1 MTSILDDPEVI
12 MNGGDNAMR
21 REATLISNPYRE
33 DLSIDIYARY
43 IDIYRRVMNSYADFF
58 CSNWYKDDV
67 KKTNEAMAQE
77 LEEAGVSSG
86 WTGLT
91 EGENNPLGWYVI
103 TLDFPVTSSQMR
115 EFFRRVMTGDLEFLC
130 RYPIQETNAQQL
142 IRENI
147 DPTFYL

>member
-1 MTSILDDPEVI
+1 MTSIFDDPEV
-12 MNGGDNAMR
+12 NRDGGDNAMR
-21 REATLISNPYRE
+21 RKATLISNPYRE

-43 IDIYRRVMNSYADFF
+43 LDIYRRVMNSYADFF

-67 KKTNEAMAQE
+67 TKTNKAMTQG

-86 WTGLT
+86 WAGLT
-91 EGENNPLGWYVI
+91 EEENNPLGWYVI

-115 EFFRRVMTGDLEFLC
+115 EFFKRVMTGDLEFLC
-130 RYPIQETNAQQL
+130 RYPIQETNAQHL

>member
-1 MTSILDDPEVI
+1 MTSIFDDPEV
-12 MNGGDNAMR
+12 NRDGGDNAMI

-43 IDIYRRVMNSYADFF
+43 LDIYRRVMNSYADFF

-67 KKTNEAMAQE
+67 KKTNEVMAQE

-91 EGENNPLGWYVI
+91 EEENNPLGWYVI

-115 EFFRRVMTGDLEFLC
+115 EFFKRVMIGDLEFLC
-130 RYPIQETNAQQL
+130 RYPIQETNAKNL

>member
-1 MTSILDDPEVI
+1 MTSIFDDSEV
-12 MNGGDNAMR
+12 NRDGGDNAMR
-21 REATLISNPYRE
+21 REATLISNSYRE

-43 IDIYRRVMNSYADFF
+43 LDIYRRVMNSYADFF

-67 KKTNEAMAQE
+67 KKTNEAMIQE
-77 LEEAGVSSG
+77 LEEVGVSSG

-91 EGENNPLGWYVI
+91 EEENNPLGWYVI
-103 TLDFPVTSSQMR
+103 TLDFPITSSQMR
-115 EFFRRVMTGDLEFLC
+115 EFFKRVMIGDLEFLC
-130 RYPIQETNAQQL
+130 RYPIQETNAKNL

>member
-1 MTSILDDPEVI
+1 

-21 REATLISNPYRE
+21 RKATLISNPYRE

-43 IDIYRRVMNSYADFF
+43 LDIYRRVMNSYADFF

-67 KKTNEAMAQE
+67 KKTNEVMAQE

-91 EGENNPLGWYVI
+91 EEENNPLGWYVI

-115 EFFRRVMTGDLEFLC
+115 EFFKRVMTGDLEFLC
-130 RYPIQETNAQQL
+130 RYPIQETNAKNL

>member
-1 MTSILDDPEVI
+1 MT
-12 MNGGDNAMR
+12 R
-21 REATLISNPYRE
+21 KATLISNPYRE

-43 IDIYRRVMNSYADFF
+43 LDIYRRVMNSYADFF

-67 KKTNEAMAQE
+67 KKTNEVMAQE

-91 EGENNPLGWYVI
+91 EEENNPLGWYVI

-115 EFFRRVMTGDLEFLC
+115 EFFKRVMIGDLEFLC
-130 RYPIQETNAQQL
+130 RYPIQETNAKNL

>member
-1 MTSILDDPEVI
+1 

-21 REATLISNPYRE
+21 RKATLISNPYRE

-43 IDIYRRVMNSYADFF
+43 LDIYCRVMNSYADFF

-67 KKTNEAMAQE
+67 KKTNEVMAQE

-91 EGENNPLGWYVI
+91 EEENNPLGWYVI

-115 EFFRRVMTGDLEFLC
+115 EFFKRVMTGDLEFLC
-130 RYPIQETNAQQL
+130 RYPIQETNAKNL

>member
-1 MTSILDDPEVI
+1 MTSIFDDPEV
-12 MNGGDNAMR
+12 NRDGGDNAMR
-21 REATLISNPYRE
+21 RKATLISNPYRE

-43 IDIYRRVMNSYADFF
+43 LDIYRRVMNSYADFF
-58 CSNWYKDDV
+58 CSNWYMDDV
-67 KKTNEAMAQE
+67 KKTNEVMAQE

-91 EGENNPLGWYVI
+91 EQENNPLGWYVI

-115 EFFRRVMTGDLEFLC
+115 EFFKRVMTGDLEFLC
-130 RYPIQETNAQQL
+130 RYPIQETNAKNL

>member
-1 MTSILDDPEVI
+1 MTSILDDPEII
-12 MNGGDNAMR
+12 MNGGDNAMTR
-21 REATLISNPYRE
+21 KATLISNPYRE

-43 IDIYRRVMNSYADFF
+43 LDIYRRVMNSYADFF

-67 KKTNEAMAQE
+67 TKTNEAMTQE

-91 EGENNPLGWYVI
+91 EEENNPLGWYVI

-115 EFFRRVMTGDLEFLC
+115 EFFKRVMTGDLEFLC
-130 RYPIQETNAQQL
+130 RYPIQETNAKNL

>member
-1 MTSILDDPEVI
+1 MTSIFDDPEV
-12 MNGGDNAMR
+12 NRDGGDNAMR
-21 REATLISNPYRE
+21 RKATLISNPYRE
-33 DLSIDIYARY
+33 YLSIDIYARY
-43 IDIYRRVMNSYADFF
+43 LDIYRMVMNSYADFF

-67 KKTNEAMAQE
+67 KKTNEAMTQE
-77 LEEAGVSSG
+77 LEEAGISSG

-91 EGENNPLGWYVI
+91 EEENNPLGWYVI

-115 EFFRRVMTGDLEFLC
+115 EFFKRVMTGDLEFLC
-130 RYPIQETNAQQL
+130 RYPILETNAKNL

>member
-1 MTSILDDPEVI
+1 
-12 MNGGDNAMR
+12 MR
-21 REATLISNPYRE
+21 RKATLISNPYRE

-43 IDIYRRVMNSYADFF
+43 LDIYRRVMNSYADFF

-67 KKTNEAMAQE
+67 KKTNEVMAQE

-91 EGENNPLGWYVI
+91 EEENNPLGWYVI

-115 EFFRRVMTGDLEFLC
+115 EFFKRVMTGDLEFLC
-130 RYPIQETNAQQL
+130 RYPIQETNAKNL